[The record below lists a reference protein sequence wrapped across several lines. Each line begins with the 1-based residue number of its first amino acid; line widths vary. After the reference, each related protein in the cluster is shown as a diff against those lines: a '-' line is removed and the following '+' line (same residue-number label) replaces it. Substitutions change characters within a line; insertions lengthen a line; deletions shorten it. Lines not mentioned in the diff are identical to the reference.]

1 MASKMAQRVK
11 LPAAQPDS
19 LKTRDA
25 VRDCIPGSCLLAHF
39 YICAEVHVPPPHIY
53 INKIDF
59 D

>member
-25 VRDCIPGSCLLAHF
+25 MRDCIPRSCLLAHF
-39 YICAEVHVPPPHIY
+39 YTGAAVHVPPLTY
-53 INKIDF
+53 INKIDSF
-59 D
+59 